1 MNANH
6 KRGNLVFGLY
16 LTFVT
21 FEACPKME
29 EQGIGLVPSEACWVD
44 FKQYIKPLVLVCDN
58 FIIGYK

>member
-21 FEACPKME
+21 FEACPEME
-29 EQGIGLVPSEACWVD
+29 E
-44 FKQYIKPLVLVCDN
+44 
-58 FIIGYK
+58 